1 MGIFIMKLKQMYD
14 IKKEETTTDKTIDG
28 ALIDTDKEI
37 VDGVE
42 SQDEYDEELEKLKD
56 LAGIHI

>member
-1 MGIFIMKLKQMYD
+1 MKLKQMYD